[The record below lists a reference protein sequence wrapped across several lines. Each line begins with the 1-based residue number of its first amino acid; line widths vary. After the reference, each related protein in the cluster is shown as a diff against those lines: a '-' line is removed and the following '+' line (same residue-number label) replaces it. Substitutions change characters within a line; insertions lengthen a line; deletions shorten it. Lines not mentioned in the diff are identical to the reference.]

1 MPAPSTPRRRRNTA
15 KQQVVLEVLRSSD
28 KFRSAQQLYLQIR
41 HERPLRIGLTS
52 IYRILRGLAHDRIA
66 ETQRAEDGEILY
78 RLRSSPEHRH
88 YLLCRRCGRA
98 VGFTPTTFEDHTADL
113 IRRHR
118 YTEVTHHF
126 DLYGVCPQCKTAT
139 AHAGAGSEAAARRRE
154 EV

>member
-1 MPAPSTPRRRRNTA
+1 MPAPTTPRRRRNTA
-15 KQQVVLEVLRSSD
+15 KQQVVLEVLRGSD

-52 IYRILRGLAHDRIA
+52 IYRILRGLTDDRIA

-78 RLRSSPEHRH
+78 RLRDSPEHRH

-98 VGFTPTTFEDHTADL
+98 VGFTPTALEDHTADL

-118 YTEVTHHF
+118 YTEVTHRF
-126 DLYGVCPQCKTAT
+126 DLYGICPLCKAAI
-139 AHAGAGSEAAARRRE
+139 AHAGAGSDEAAHRPERM
-154 EV
+154 

>member
-1 MPAPSTPRRRRNTA
+1 MPAHPTPPRRRITA
-15 KQQVVLEVLRSSD
+15 KQQVVLDVLCGSD

-41 HERPLRIGLTS
+41 HERTPRIGLTS
-52 IYRILRGLAHDRIA
+52 IYRILRGLADDRIA

-88 YLLCRRCGRA
+88 YLLCRRCGQA
-98 VGFTPTTFEDHTADL
+98 VGFTPTTLEDHTADL

-126 DLYGVCPQCKTAT
+126 DLYGICPQCSTAT
-139 AHAGAGSEAAARRRE
+139 AHPGAGP
-154 EV
+154 

>member
-1 MPAPSTPRRRRNTA
+1 MPVPPTPRRRRNTA
-15 KQQVVLEVLRSSD
+15 KQQVVLEVLRGSD

-52 IYRILRGLAHDRIA
+52 IYRILRGLADDRIA

-98 VGFTPTTFEDHTADL
+98 VGFIPTTVEDHTADL

-126 DLYGVCPQCKTAT
+126 DLYGICPQCKPAA
-139 AHAGAGSEAAARRRE
+139 AHAGAGSDAAAHRLE
-154 EV
+154 KM

>member
-1 MPAPSTPRRRRNTA
+1 MPVPPTPRRRRNTA
-15 KQQVVLEVLRSSD
+15 KQQVVLEVLRGSD

-52 IYRILRGLAHDRIA
+52 IYRILRGLADDRIA

-88 YLLCRRCGRA
+88 YLLCRRCGRS
-98 VGFTPTTFEDHTADL
+98 VGFIPTTVEDHTADL
-113 IRRHR
+113 IPRHR

-126 DLYGVCPQCKTAT
+126 DLYGICPQCKTAA
-139 AHAGAGSEAAARRRE
+139 AHAGAGSDAAAHRLE
-154 EV
+154 KM